1 MVWLAIALFGCSDP
15 FVVAQGEDTIEAFET
30 YLKENP
36 NGRFVMEA
44 TDRLETL
51 YLKKAATEASL
62 EAYDA
67 YLERFPSGGQRDK
80 GLAEREKFLYA
91 WAKEQGNAE
100 AWNKFL
106 AEYPKADKKRKRYA
120 KRMIDVYAYL
130 PNLEVGEVEQKQ
142 VNMAEDPEGP
152 LNGWGWTVPVTNKGD
167 ARIRDLRMTIQYLG
181 ADGQILDEREWAVVA
196 PSWPT
201 PIEEERKEVF
211 EPGQTRTWEWTD
223 GDLPEAWG
231 QNVKVFVSRVVKAE

>member
-1 MVWLAIALFGCSDP
+1 MMWLVVAWMGCSDP

-30 YLKENP
+30 YLSENP

-51 YLKKAATEASL
+51 YLQKAAKEKSL

-67 YLERFPSGGQRDK
+67 YLERFPKGHQRDK
-80 GLAEREKFLYA
+80 ALGEREKFLYA
-91 WAKEQGNAE
+91 WAKDQQTVD

-106 AEYPKADKKRKRYA
+106 DEYPRADKKRKRYA
-120 KRMIDVYAYL
+120 KRMIDVFAYL
-130 PNLEVGEVEQKQ
+130 PNLDVGEVEQKQ

-152 LNGWGWTVPVTNKGD
+152 LNGWGWTVAVTNNGD
-167 ARIRDLRMTIQYLG
+167 MRIRDLRMTVQYLG
-181 ADGQILDEREWAVVA
+181 EEGQVLDEREWPIVA
-196 PSWPT
+196 QSWPT

-223 GDLPEAWG
+223 GKLPDAWSEK
-231 QNVKVFVSRVVKAE
+231 VKVYVSRVVQAE